1 MKSRSLIL
9 AKRSQHCALGA
20 IEIYNKPQ
28 FFDRE
33 QAFIV
38 LLAIAWE
45 ALLKARVL
53 QLNHNRLKSL
63 FIKDGNRYKR
73 NRTGGPL
80 TISIGEALKRLTLDR
95 VVVENIDR
103 LTEIRDAAVHMT
115 AHSEVLPYLVYSLG
129 AASLSNYARLAKEWF
144 DFKFSDYDLFIL
156 PLGFSYPF
164 RNLHMAD
171 VAKEPVDIQHIL
183 KSVVAAQD
191 ACTADSGDSHLVCEM
206 RRASSRRRRSA
217 HMRTLLQQSLM
228 ARILELRSSKN
239 R

>member
-1 MKSRSLIL
+1 L
-9 AKRSQHCALGA
+9 
-20 IEIYNKPQ
+20 IYNKPQ

-63 FIKDGNRYKR
+63 FIKDGNRCKR

-103 LTEIRDAAVHMT
+103 LTEIRDAEFT
-115 AHSEVLPYLVYSLG
+115 STP
-129 AASLSNYARLAKEWF
+129 
-144 DFKFSDYDLFIL
+144 KFYFIL
-156 PLGFSYPF
+156 YLLY
-164 RNLHMAD
+164 D
-171 VAKEPVDIQHIL
+171 VMITFL
-183 KSVVAAQD
+183 
-191 ACTADSGDSHLVCEM
+191 
-206 RRASSRRRRSA
+206 
-217 HMRTLLQQSLM
+217 
-228 ARILELRSSKN
+228 
-239 R
+239 